1 MSSKTR
7 VVIVGAGHNGLVAAG
22 YLARAGLNV
31 KVLERRNVIGGAA
44 VTEEWF
50 PGYKISTCS
59 YVCHIL
65 QKKVIDDLQLR
76 KYGFHVYPIDPG
88 RIHPFPNGK
97 IIKLWH
103 DDERTSENIR
113 LISSHDAD
121 AWLDW
126 ADFWHRAV
134 RILSD
139 YYLTPP
145 PSMEQL
151 TERFRAENEEE
162 LLETLLTLP
171 LKDIINHYFE
181 SDEVKAMVSTGAF
194 DMGDISAPGSAYI
207 TALYRYSAYREDTE
221 NYGIVRGG
229 MGGITQSMA
238 KSAQAHGAS
247 IKTDAEVKRILTDNH
262 EVTGVE
268 LVNGEVFE
276 ADIVM
281 SNADPK
287 RTFLKLLDRKDVG
300 SNFLGDIKSLKTDSA
315 SAKFLCSM
323 KELPDFSAYLGL
335 EYDPKNLAMVC
346 ICPSL
351 EHSQKSWI
359 DSKNGI
365 VSNTPIIQVQIPSV
379 YDKTVAPEGHHVL
392 SMWVYFVPSHVKDG
406 SWADVKQEFGEWL
419 ITEVCK
425 YAPNFRDAI
434 IDWTVLTPEDIEDR
448 IGLTDGNIRHLD
460 MVPQQMMSKRPLSG
474 WSDYQTPV
482 KGLYLC
488 GSGTHLGG
496 EVTGAPGHN
505 SAHVVLEKLGLVV

>member
-1 MSSKTR
+1 M
-7 VVIVGAGHNGLVAAG
+7 V
-22 YLARAGLNV
+22 
-31 KVLERRNVIGGAA
+31 
-44 VTEEWF
+44 
-50 PGYKISTCS
+50 
-59 YVCHIL
+59 
-65 QKKVIDDLQLR
+65 
-76 KYGFHVYPIDPG
+76 
-88 RIHPFPNGK
+88 
-97 IIKLWH
+97 KLWH
-103 DDERTSENIR
+103 DDTRTSEDIR
-113 LISSHDAD
+113 VISPHDAD
-121 AWLDW
+121 AWLEW

-145 PSMEQL
+145 PSLAQL
-151 TERFRAENEEE
+151 TDRFRAENEEE
-162 LLETLLTLP
+162 ILETLLTVP

-229 MGGITQSMA
+229 MGEITQSMA
-238 KSAQAHGAS
+238 RSAQAYGAS
-247 IKTDAEVKRILTDNH
+247 IRTDAEVKRILIGNQG
-262 EVTGVE
+262 VTGVE
-268 LVNGEVFE
+268 LVNGELLE

-287 RTFLKLLDRKDVG
+287 RTFLKLLNG
-300 SNFLGDIKSLKTDSA
+300 SGLDTDFLGDIKSLKTESA
-315 SAKFLCSM
+315 SAKFLCSL
-323 KELPDFSAYLGL
+323 KELPDFSAYLGS

-351 EHSQKSWI
+351 EYSEQSWI
-359 DSKNGI
+359 DSKNGK
-365 VSNTPIIQVQIPSV
+365 VSKTPIIQLQIPSV

-392 SMWVYFVPSHVKDG
+392 SMWVYFVPSSVKDG
-406 SWADVKQEFGEWL
+406 SWSEVKQQFGEWL
-419 ITEVCK
+419 INEVCK

-460 MVPQQMMSKRPLSG
+460 MVPQQMMSRRPLAG

-488 GSGTHLGG
+488 GAGTHPGG

-505 SAHVVLEKLGLVV
+505 AAHVVLEKLGLTV